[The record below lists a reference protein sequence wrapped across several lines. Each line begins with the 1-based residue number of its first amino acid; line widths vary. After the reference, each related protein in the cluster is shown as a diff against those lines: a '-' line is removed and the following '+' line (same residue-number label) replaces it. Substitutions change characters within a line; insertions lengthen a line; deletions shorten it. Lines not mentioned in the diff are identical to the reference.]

1 MTEEEEKKE
10 TMNIL
15 AMVTELYIAECR
27 AQDLLLADNSK
38 YIHQEIKR
46 EFKFMFGH
54 LRKIVSKLQSKFKD
68 VDVFEQNNLANDMEK
83 MNNLMVLSS
92 GEQREY
98 IINIFLDKLENDNRR
113 THRELQSC
121 TE

>member
-15 AMVTELYIAECR
+15 AMVTELFIAEDR

-46 EFKFMFGH
+46 DLRSLFVH
-54 LRKIVSKLQSKFKD
+54 LRKVVSKLQSKFKD
-68 VDVFEQNNLANDMEK
+68 EDSFEQADLANDIEK

-98 IINIFLDKLENDNRR
+98 IINTFLDKLENDNRT
-113 THRELQSC
+113 THRELQSS
-121 TE
+121 T

>member
-15 AMVTELYIAECR
+15 AMVTELFIAECR

-46 EFKFMFGH
+46 DLKTMFIH
-54 LRKIVSKLQSKFKD
+54 LRKVVSKLQSKFKD
-68 VDVFEQNNLANDMEK
+68 ADSFEQADLANDIEK

-92 GEQREY
+92 TEQREY
-98 IINIFLDKLENDNRR
+98 IIETFLTKLENDNRT
-113 THRELQSC
+113 THRELQSS
-121 TE
+121 TK